1 MQMLVTLG
9 ALFSAV
15 LLPAVASLSLG
26 DLQVPPAGFSL
37 SLPVNE
43 IHCWAMWRSRFKVFP
58 SLFSEHRR
66 DQNCSRVSD
75 IHF

>member
-43 IHCWAMWRSRFKVFP
+43 IH
-58 SLFSEHRR
+58 
-66 DQNCSRVSD
+66 
-75 IHF
+75 